1 MTSTPPVI
9 AARNLTK
16 RYGDLVAVDGISFA
30 IRRGECFGFLGPNGA
45 GKTSTLKMIA
55 CISPVTGGEL
65 SVDGKNVT
73 SDQRSIKAL
82 LGVVSQADSLDPD
95 LSVIQN
101 LVAHGRYFNLPK
113 ATIAARVWEA
123 LDLFQLRGKA
133 YQRPDELSSWRRCS
147 CGGGSSSEIED
158 LVPAAFEQREGNEAW
173 PPSSS
178 HSW

>member
-65 SVDGKNVT
+65 RVHGMNVN

-82 LGVVSQADSLDPD
+82 LGVVSQADSIDPD

-101 LVAHGRYFNLPK
+101 LVAHGRYFNLP
-113 ATIAARVWEA
+113 
-123 LDLFQLRGKA
+123 
-133 YQRPDELSSWRRCS
+133 
-147 CGGGSSSEIED
+147 
-158 LVPAAFEQREGNEAW
+158 
-173 PPSSS
+173 
-178 HSW
+178 